1 MLTAWNISRGCGYGV
16 FYFLRPDITSAE
28 GSLIFHHERRMKGL
42 AGEIVG
48 VHLKRR
54 VNGAEVTDHTASG
67 VPRRVSSYIK
77 IDMCFIKPGIGTC
90 L

>member
-1 MLTAWNISRGCGYGV
+1 MR
-16 FYFLRPDITSAE
+16 
-28 GSLIFHHERRMKGL
+28 GL
-42 AGEIVG
+42 AGETVG

-67 VPRRVSSYIK
+67 VPRRVRSYIK